1 MLAEVAEPDQRA
13 AKKMRLGHCTKKKNP
28 SRCHSD
34 MCIPVHVV
42 FVNFANHPARGL
54 QMIQDYEQHYRQKS
68 NDSRQNNRKAVSG
81 EFDFFVGRNVDAN
94 IRSLSPPYPTL
105 L

>member
-1 MLAEVAEPDQRA
+1 
-13 AKKMRLGHCTKKKNP
+13 
-28 SRCHSD
+28 
-34 MCIPVHVV
+34 
-42 FVNFANHPARGL
+42 
-54 QMIQDYEQHYRQKS
+54 MIQDYEQHYRQKS